1 MDDAAGASMQSM
13 NSLTRYT
20 RWRTFDTTQHGGDR
34 ISCWLDRKTGRLV
47 YQPEGLDPNA
57 LRSAPGFASSLLGL
71 QGA

>member
-1 MDDAAGASMQSM
+1 MDDAAGARTQSM

-20 RWRTFDTTQHGGDR
+20 RWRTFDTTQHGGER
-34 ISCWLDRKTGRLV
+34 ISCWLDRETGRLV

-57 LRSAPGFASSLLGL
+57 LISAPGFASSSLGL